1 MADFLR
7 KNRAEVLKVSIY
19 EYNEARHIQQE
30 REAALEDG
38 LQQGIQQGMERGIQ
52 RGALLEKITKIQKK
66 AKKGLSAEDIAD
78 MLEEESE
85 FVDEVMQIMKEY
97 PDADVEEIYDLL
109 DGTEVS

>member
-38 LQQGIQQGMERGIQ
+38 LQQGIQRGIQ

-85 FVDEVMQIMKEY
+85 FVDGVMQIMKEY